1 MSSNKKYYIIGG
13 SILAIAAIIGLSK
26 AGVFGDKK
34 KGTEVEIAKVE
45 QRTIVETV
53 SATGKIQPEIE
64 VKISSEVSGEIIA
77 LPVKEGQN
85 VKKGDLLVRVNP
97 ELYTSGLNRSQAGL
111 SNTKAG
117 LSQADAQFKE
127 AKASYERSKKLFEKG
142 IISRSEWDKSI
153 AAYEGAQAAKQAAYY
168 SVQSASATVN
178 ESKENLGKTA
188 IYAPVSG
195 TISRLDVELGERV
208 LGTQQMAG
216 TELMR
221 VADLNNMEVEVDVN
235 ENDIVKIEIGD
246 EAKVEVDA
254 YLRKEFKGIVTSIS
268 NSASTALSA
277 DQVTNFKVKVR
288 ILKESYADIMKG
300 KPANFSPF
308 RPGMTATV
316 DIFTTRKENVV
327 SVPISAVVMRTDT
340 TATRNAYA
348 EVAEGEEN
356 STPEVKNEKRFECV
370 FVKVGNKVKLKIIT
384 TGIQDD
390 TYIEVLSGLKKGEEI
405 VTGPY
410 TVVTKE
416 LNPGDEVFVK
426 SKDEIEAEKKKE
438 IEASKK
444 KSGNAKVS

>member
-1 MSSNKKYYIIGG
+1 MSSNKKYYILGG
-13 SILAIAAIIGLSK
+13 SVIAIFGIIGLGKSG
-26 AGVFGDKK
+26 AFGEKK
-34 KGTEVEIAKVE
+34 KGTEVEIAKVV
-45 QRTIVETV
+45 QRTVIETV

-127 AKASYERSKKLFEKG
+127 AKASFDRSKKLYDKG
-142 IISRSEWDKSI
+142 IISRAEWDKTV
-153 AAYEGAQAAKQAAYY
+153 AAFEGAQAAKQAAYY

-178 ESKENLGKTA
+178 ESRENLGKTA

-254 YLRKEFKGIVTSIS
+254 YLRKEFTGVVTSIS
-268 NSASTALSA
+268 NSASSSLSA

-288 ILKESYADIMKG
+288 ILKESYADLMQG

-316 DIFTTRKENVV
+316 DIITTKKVNVIA
-327 SVPISAVVMRTDT
+327 VPISAVVMRTDT
-340 TATRNAYA
+340 TAARKSYLADEE
-348 EVAEGEEN
+348 EVATGEDT
-356 STPEVKNEKRFECV
+356 SDTPVVKSEKRYECV
-370 FVKVGNKVKLKIIT
+370 FVKVGDKVQLRIVT

-390 TYIEVLSGLKKGEEI
+390 TFIEVLSGLKSGETI

-410 TVVTKE
+410 SVVTKE
-416 LNPGDEVFVK
+416 LNPGDMVLVK
-426 SKDEIEAEKKKE
+426 SKEAIESENKDAKKT
-438 IEASKK
+438 
-444 KSGNAKVS
+444 AKNS